1 MTQAFDLLETKDFIL
16 LILGAV
22 SGYVISLIVARQT
35 EKKKDLVLEV
45 LGRQIVVERS
55 NHCPFL
61 ITDQDGIQLDNIY
74 FFVVRIWNRGREAVR
89 GDEISTDAPLMI
101 EVGEEAR
108 VLGDPHILKPH
119 LAMRFSIAS
128 PEPNKFVFSFDCLNQ
143 DEWVQL
149 GFYIAGDPRAV
160 IKGSGRVF
168 GQHLDFDI
176 TTDDSRIGLVARL
189 VALTAFV
196 LIAGSPFALAGSLW
210 WAYNDYTIADI
221 FFNPEQLP
229 RMLMALFFTGA
240 MTHSIAAF
248 YFASIWFKRIKN
260 PKGYPI
266 REDFEPN
273 QRQSLQAIFL
283 TALRGRRHETSTS
296 LHNYGEII
304 SPSAKRKGADI
315 QPTRIEQP
323 AIDSTTP

>member
-1 MTQAFDLLETKDFIL
+1 MTAFDLLETKDFIL
-16 LILGAV
+16 LILGAAL
-22 SGYVISLIVARQT
+22 GYIISLIVARQT

-55 NHCPFL
+55 VHCPFR
-61 ITDQDGIQLDNIY
+61 ISDQNGAQIDNVY
-74 FFVVRIWNRGREAVR
+74 FFVVRVWNRGREAVR
-89 GDEISTDAPLMI
+89 GDEISPDAPLTI

-108 VLGDPHILKPH
+108 VLADPQILKPH
-119 LAMRFSIAS
+119 DAMRFSIES
-128 PEPNKFVFSFDCLNQ
+128 PDPNRFRISFDCLNQ

-149 GFYIAGDPRAV
+149 GFYITGDPRAI

-176 TTDDSRIGLVARL
+176 TTDDSRIGMLERL
-189 VALTAFV
+189 VALTVFA

-210 WAYNDYTIADI
+210 WAYKAYSISDI
-221 FFNPEQLP
+221 FYHPEQLP
-229 RMLMALFFTGA
+229 RTLMALFGVGA
-240 MTHSIAAF
+240 VTHSLAAY
-248 YFASIWFKRIKN
+248 YFASLWFKRIRN

-283 TALRGRRHETSTS
+283 TALRGRRHEASAS

-304 SPSAKRKGADI
+304 NPSAKRSAKDI
-315 QPTRIEQP
+315 Q
-323 AIDSTTP
+323 STPVD